1 MGSGVF
7 LLPASLAPY
16 GATSVIAW
24 LVSAA
29 GALCLGLVIARLARR
44 WPAVGGP
51 YAWTRQAFGELPA
64 FLVGWG
70 YWISCWCGQAAIAI
84 AMVGY
89 LGELWPGAL
98 EHSGAV
104 AIAAMGLLCAVNL
117 RGVRE
122 AGLLQLLTTVLK
134 VLPLI
139 AIALFGIAHFEPAHF
154 EPFNPSG
161 EPLPHAVMGALALTL
176 WAFQGFEAAS
186 ITGEEVEAP
195 EPTPSSRTEAPVDSE
210 EPWADPT
217 EVRAQ
222 LHGLANDLR
231 SGNANL
237 KDISPVAIELQG
249 LVGDPETTLPKLVE
263 KIEQDPKLAAA
274 ILKASNA
281 AAYRGMPNVLDL
293 ESAGRRLGT
302 RRLGE
307 IAQTEALRSAFTSGV
322 KGWSRL
328 LSRMWRTTVVTA
340 QTARDIA
347 EKLGERNLGAVY
359 TMALFHNLG
368 EVLIIDLYQKLGYK
382 APRTGIADG
391 ALEREMDAQHT
402 ALGTLLLRSWRMP
415 PSIAAI
421 AFHHHD
427 PGQLP
432 AGTPVCRHAWMIGG
446 AYRAVVEAGY
456 EYKKTKNEG
465 PPVAAA
471 AAALGI
477 KPEMFTDAAEA
488 AIARWTGMD

>member
-1 MGSGVF
+1 MLPPANI
-7 LLPASLAPY
+7 LLIDPDDSHAQKLVQAVDRAGHVAFVSPSTED
-16 GATSVIAW
+16 AT
-24 LVSAA
+24 
-29 GALCLGLVIARLARR
+29 ARR
-44 WPAVGGP
+44 GRRSIQVVMFSSAGWKAGGSAYLKSMETP
-51 YAWTRQAFGELPA
+51 VRTA
-64 FLVGWG
+64 LVG
-70 YWISCWCGQAAIAI
+70 SERLLRRAP
-84 AMVGY
+84 
-89 LGELWPGAL
+89 EF
-98 EHSGAV
+98 HSQG
-104 AIAAMGLLCAVNL
+104 IQ
-117 RGVRE
+117 R
-122 AGLLQLLTTVLK
+122 LLTEPVSGIEML
-134 VLPLI
+134 
-139 AIALFGIAHFEPAHF
+139 AALDDLLAGPPMSLDGDVEEAEEPQE
-154 EPFNPSG
+154 EPEEEEEKTPS
-161 EPLPHAVMGALALTL
+161 ERSRAP
-176 WAFQGFEAAS
+176 
-186 ITGEEVEAP
+186 EAP
-195 EPTPSSRTEAPVDSE
+195 PSDEA
-210 EPWADPT
+210 WADPN
-217 EVRAQ
+217 EVRGA

-231 SGNANL
+231 SGDANL

-249 LVGDPETTLPKLVE
+249 LVGDPNTTLAKLVE
-263 KIEQDPKLAAA
+263 KVEQDPKLAAA

-340 QTARDIA
+340 QTARDVA
-347 EKLGERNLGAVY
+347 EKLGERNLGALY

-368 EVLIIDLYQKLGYK
+368 EVLIIDLYQKLGYT
-382 APRTGIADG
+382 APRSGIADG
-391 ALEREMDAQHT
+391 ALAKEMDEQHA

-415 PSIAAI
+415 PSIAAV

-432 AGTPVCRHAWMIGG
+432 SGTPVCKHAWMVGG

-456 EYKKTKNEG
+456 EYKKSTKQG
-465 PPVAAA
+465 PPVEAA

-477 KPEMFTDAAEA
+477 KPEMFTQAAEA

>member
-1 MGSGVF
+1 MKLQPPAAVLIIDPDDSHAQKIVQAVDRSGHIAVV
-7 LLPASLAPY
+7 AP
-16 GATSVIAW
+16 SVDEAKARRGRRTIH
-24 LVSAA
+24 LVLFTSAA
-29 GALCLGLVIARLARR
+29 WKQGGSKYVKLLAESSDPVR
-44 WPAVGGP
+44 V
-51 YAWTRQAFGELPA
+51 
-64 FLVGWG
+64 
-70 YWISCWCGQAAIAI
+70 
-84 AMVGY
+84 AMVGSER
-89 LGELWPGAL
+89 LLRRAPEFASQGIQRQLTEPVSAL
-98 EHSGAV
+98 EMLV
-104 AIAAMGLLCAVNL
+104 TLDELL
-117 RGVRE
+117 
-122 AGLLQLLTTVLK
+122 AGP
-134 VLPLI
+134 PLS
-139 AIALFGIAHFEPAHF
+139 LDGTE
-154 EPFNPSG
+154 E
-161 EPLPHAVMGALALTL
+161 EVD
-176 WAFQGFEAAS
+176 E
-186 ITGEEVEAP
+186 EEVEAP

-249 LVGDPETTLPKLVE
+249 LVGDPETTLPRLVE